1 MGKGPTRRFR
11 RCRFRPR
18 DPPVIAQPRAL
29 IGRVLVGA
37 VAAGAA
43 RAVYAL
49 LARRSSGRPSRWDR
63 INHRG
68 EPVTLLEGPA
78 LVVGSALALA
88 LAPGVSTRL
97 RAAGVVAAVGC
108 GTLGAY
114 DDLAGSGDARGLRG
128 HLRALGSGEVTTGA
142 VKVLGIG
149 TVGVLAAA
157 LAGPPTPTPPQ
168 RSWRYGHDTPRRSTP
183 NAMIVAGGSAALDVV
198 LGGAVVASL
207 ANLVNLFDLRPGR
220 AIKVGVLL
228 GAPATVQPGQTGTIV
243 AAPIGAALAVLPEDL
258 GERAMLGDC
267 GANALG
273 GLIGVAV
280 LARYGRIGRFAHL
293 AAATALT
300 LASEQVS
307 FTQVIERTPVLQRL
321 DLWGRRPAA
330 PT

>member
-1 MGKGPTRRFR
+1 M
-11 RCRFRPR
+11 
-18 DPPVIAQPRAL
+18 
-29 IGRVLVGA
+29 GRVLIGA

-43 RAVYAL
+43 RGVYAHL
-49 LARRSSGRPSRWDR
+49 GRRTAGRTSRWDR

-68 EPVTLLEGPA
+68 ESVTLLEGPA
-78 LVVGSALALA
+78 VVVGTALALA
-88 LAPGVSTRL
+88 LAPRVSTRL
-97 RAAGVVAAVGC
+97 RAAGVLAAVGC

-128 HLRALGSGEVTTGA
+128 HLRALRSGEVTTGA

-157 LAGPPTPTPPQ
+157 LAGPPTATPPQATPPQ
-168 RSWRYGHDTPRRSTP
+168 RSWAYGHDTPSRRSRKP
-183 NAMIVAGGSAALDVV
+183 MIVALGAVSDVV

-228 GAPATVQPGQTGTIV
+228 GAPATVQPGPTGTIV
-243 AAPIGAALAVLPEDL
+243 AAPIGAALALLPEDL

-273 GLIGVAV
+273 AVIGVAV
-280 LARYGRIGRFAHL
+280 LARYGRMGRFAHL

-300 LASEQVS
+300 LASEKVS
-307 FTQVIERTPVLQRL
+307 FTRVIERTPILRRL
-321 DLWGRRPAA
+321 DMWGRRPTA

>member
-1 MGKGPTRRFR
+1 
-11 RCRFRPR
+11 
-18 DPPVIAQPRAL
+18 VIAQPGAL
-29 IGRVLVGA
+29 IGRLLVGA

-43 RAVYAL
+43 RAVYAQL
-49 LARRSSGRPSRWDR
+49 RRRTSGRTSRWDR

-68 EPVTLLEGPA
+68 ESVTLLEGPA
-78 LVVGSALALA
+78 VVVGTALALA
-88 LAPGVSTRL
+88 LAPRVSTRL
-97 RAAGVVAAVGC
+97 RAAGVLAAVGC

-128 HLRALGSGEVTTGA
+128 HLRALRSGEVTTGA

-149 TVGVLAAA
+149 TVGVLTAA
-157 LAGPPTPTPPQ
+157 LAGPPTATPPQ
-168 RSWRYGHDTPRRSTP
+168 RSWAYGHDTPSRRSRKP
-183 NAMIVAGGSAALDVV
+183 MIVALGAVSDVV

-228 GAPATVQPGQTGTIV
+228 GAPATLQPGPTGTIV

-273 GLIGVAV
+273 AVIGVAV
-280 LARYGRIGRFAHL
+280 LARYGRVGRFAHL

-300 LASEQVS
+300 LASEKVS
-307 FTQVIERTPVLQRL
+307 FTRVIERTPILRRL
-321 DLWGRRPAA
+321 DMWGRRPTA